1 LAFALSSFSLPV
13 FANTLSLLALS
24 QNSQWQK
31 LLHLK
36 PNNNNQSYITSAA
49 FTLNKAEVNSP
60 LAELQATIAAFSKP
74 IKNTATV
81 DEHPQCRFPARLL
94 LIKKHLSPAV
104 IGALPKINCPQ
115 YQHWRQEVDVSSV
128 SVVFASGYM
137 SNPASMYGH
146 LFLKLNKAKTNT
158 NSSNLL
164 NASLNYGAIV
174 PNAENPIT
182 YMIKGIFGGYD
193 AGYSDQQF
201 YKHQHNYGNVELRD
215 LWDYQLALAPED
227 INLLVAHIWELLG
240 NKFDYFFID
249 ENCAFHIAKLLE
261 LVLTEPLINDESLW
275 VLPSSVAKGLSQNI
289 YQQKSLVS
297 AVNFIPSS
305 ETVLHNNAQQ
315 QPNEHRVITQSL
327 VNNNFNFDQVDYQQ
341 LTSSEKKSIVESL
354 FQYLNVNQQKQPENT
369 AFGQAKKQLM
379 KERFSL
385 PIGKSPTTIVQTKSA
400 PHHSIN
406 PSKYSLGLASLD
418 QGAQYL
424 TAGFRLNYFDN
435 LSFNNTKQP
444 FANLEMID
452 IELVAIDSKLRIA
465 KIDLID
471 IDSLYL
477 PAIPWSND
485 NASAWSVRAGY
496 EQRYNTCFDCGIFF
510 AEGDIGKSLLLT
522 NNTLFYAMVGGK
534 VFSGDESDIN
544 ISGKLGVI
552 SQFSDNIKLTFELQ
566 KVSDIDF
573 SQPSQTLW
581 YSEINYQL
589 SHDWELRFL
598 AKKQDSTVVEL
609 KVNYFWDF

>member
-1 LAFALSSFSLPV
+1 LAFALPSFSVPV
-13 FANTLSLLALS
+13 LANTLSLLTLS
-24 QNSQWQK
+24 QSSQWQK

-36 PNNNNQSYITSAA
+36 PSNNNQSYIISSDYS
-49 FTLNKAEVNSP
+49 LNKSRINSP
-60 LAELQATIAAFSKP
+60 IDELQATITAFNQP
-74 IKNTATV
+74 VTNIATV
-81 DEHPQCRFPARLL
+81 DKHAQCRFPARLL
-94 LIKKHLSPAV
+94 LIKKHLSPEE
-104 IGALPKINCPQ
+104 IGALPKINCLR
-115 YQHWRQEVDVSSV
+115 YQHWRQEIDVSSI

-146 LFLKLNKAKTNT
+146 LFLKLNKAKTST

-215 LWDYQLALAPED
+215 LWDYQLALTPED

-261 LVLTEPLINDESLW
+261 LVLSEPLINDDSLW
-275 VLPSSVAKGLSQNI
+275 VLPSSVAKGLSHNI
-289 YQQKSLVS
+289 YQQRSLVS
-297 AVNFIPSS
+297 SVSFIPSS
-305 ETVLHNNAQQ
+305 ETILHNNVQQLPREHHAIAQ
-315 QPNEHRVITQSL
+315 TL
-327 VNNNFNFDQVDYQQ
+327 VNDNFNFNHSDYQQ
-341 LTSSEKKSIVESL
+341 LSNSKKISIVESL
-354 FQYLNVNQQKQPENT
+354 FQYVNVIQQKQADNT
-369 AFGQAKKQLM
+369 TLAQAKKKLM

-385 PIGKSPTTIVQTKSA
+385 PIGKAPTTARQHKSA
-400 PHHSIN
+400 PHHSMN
-406 PSKYSLGLASLD
+406 PSKYSLGLAAINH
-418 QGAQYL
+418 QQQYL
-424 TAGFRLNYFDN
+424 TAGFRLNYFDD

-452 IELVAIDSKLRIA
+452 IELVANDSTIRIA

-485 NASAWSVRAGY
+485 SASAWSVRVGY
-496 EQRYNTCFDCGIFF
+496 EQRYNNCFDCGIFF

-552 SQFSDNIKLTFELQ
+552 SQFNDNIKFKFELQ
-566 KVSDIDF
+566 KVNDIDF
-573 SQPSQTLW
+573 SQPSQTRW

-589 SHDWELRFL
+589 THDWELRLL
-598 AKKQDSTVVEL
+598 AKKQDSTFIEL
-609 KVNYFWDF
+609 KINYFWDF